1 MIKLFTTTA
10 PTDSI
15 DTQDFG
21 LAYFYVNFYNN
32 EYTYINEKLIKVK
45 FDKGVQNETSI
56 FQK

>member
-21 LAYFYVNFYNN
+21 LVYFYVNFYND
-32 EYTYINEKLIKVK
+32 EYTYINEKLIKV
-45 FDKGVQNETSI
+45 
-56 FQK
+56 

>member
-1 MIKLFTTTA
+1 MQNEKQGTHLYIAGRMIKLFTTTA

-32 EYTYINEKLIKVK
+32 EYTYINEKLIKV
-45 FDKGVQNETSI
+45 
-56 FQK
+56 